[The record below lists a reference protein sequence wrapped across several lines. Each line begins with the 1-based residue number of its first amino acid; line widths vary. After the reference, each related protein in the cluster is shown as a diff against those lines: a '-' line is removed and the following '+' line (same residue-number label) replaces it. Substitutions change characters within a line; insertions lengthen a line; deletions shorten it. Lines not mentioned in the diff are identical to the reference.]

1 MTENVTGYLAT
12 IAFGAATGSS
22 LPAFGSDTY
31 TELEDVS
38 KIKIPAGSRPVE
50 ERQVLKQK
58 SPKKFIGPIS
68 YSEASATGLRAF
80 GDPGQ
85 NQMQDDA
92 NNGVPQRRNFRIV
105 LPDLGNETHYFAGY
119 CAKFEYDEVESQT
132 AQGIQL
138 QFIVDGDVTIV
149 R

>member
-1 MTENVTGYLAT
+1 MTENVTGYNAR
-12 IAFGAATGSS
+12 ISYGAATGSS
-22 LPAFGSDTY
+22 LPAFGADSY

-38 KIKIPAGSRPVE
+38 KIKLPAGSRPVE
-50 ERQVLKQK
+50 ERPILKLK

-68 YSEASATGLRAF
+68 YSDCTATGLRAF

-92 NNGVPQRRNFRIV
+92 NNGTPQRRNFKVV

-119 CAKFEYDEVESQT
+119 CSKFEYDDVESQT
-132 AQGIQL
+132 AQGIQ
-138 QFIVDGDVTIV
+138 IGIVVDGDVTIV